1 MSEKNQTITTVV
13 TEFFIVGFPG
23 LQPEY
28 YNLMAAVFLSIYVAV
43 LVGNSVFMVLFA
55 IETSIRKPMYIIM
68 LNLAVSDVG
77 FCTVALPKL
86 ISRYWFNNGSISF
99 QLCLIQRLFIHYF
112 GTLNSLIMMIMAL
125 DRYLAICFPLR
136 YPVLMT
142 NRIMGLLSGLSWASA
157 LICPSI
163 SSLLTAMMPFCGP
176 NLINN
181 CFCDTLSMNNL
192 ACTDTRA
199 VYQVQFSMAM
209 FVLLA
214 PFSFII
220 FSYGSIVVTVIRT
233 LNSQGRLKAFSTCA
247 TQLCIIS
254 LYYAPRFFVYAAP
267 NIPNLK
273 MTMDQRLAISMF
285 YSLMPPLVNPLIY
298 CFRTKEIQQLFG
310 KWCSRKNIMSQ
321 KVSVVFFPK

>member
-1 MSEKNQTITTVV
+1 MSQKNETTFI
-13 TEFFIVGFPG
+13 TEFFIMGFPG
-23 LQPEY
+23 LRPEY
-28 YNLMAAVFLSIYVAV
+28 YSLIGAIFFSIYVIIIM
-43 LVGNSVFMVLFA
+43 GNSIFIVLFVT
-55 IETSIRKPMYIIM
+55 ETSLHKPMYIIM

-99 QLCLIQRLFIHYF
+99 QLCLMQRQFIHYF
-112 GTLNSLIMMIMAL
+112 GTLNSLNMMIMAI
-125 DRYLAICFPLR
+125 DRYLAICLPLR
-136 YPVLMT
+136 YPVYMT
-142 NRIMGLLSGLSWASA
+142 TRTMKFVIGFIWVSA
-157 LICPSI
+157 MIFPGI
-163 SSLLTAMMPFCGP
+163 STSLTAKMPFCGP
-176 NLINN
+176 NLIMN
-181 CFCDTLSMNNL
+181 CFCDTVSMNSL
-192 ACTDTRA
+192 ACADVSSQNYISTSLAT
-199 VYQVQFSMAM
+199 V
-209 FVLLA
+209 VLLL

-220 FSYGSIVVTVIRT
+220 FSYISIVVAVVKIA
-233 LNSQGRLKAFSTCA
+233 NIQGRLKAFSTCA